1 MGNVRHDG
9 RRANELRPVSI
20 TPDYLAKADGSC
32 LIEMGQTRVICT
44 ASFTPGVP
52 AWRKGSGLGWM
63 TAEYGMLPA
72 AGGQRKARAIS
83 KPDGRSV
90 EIQRIIGRV
99 MRNVV
104 RLDEMGDNTLY
115 LDCDVLQ
122 ADGGTR
128 TAAITGS
135 FVALSL
141 AAARGAA
148 AGKCGQ
154 GVVAGA
160 VAAVS
165 VGIVAGQCM
174 LDLDYV
180 EDSAADVDMNIAQ
193 LSNGKFVEIQ
203 GSSERRPFDR
213 AELDKMVR
221 LAGAGIRKLL
231 LLQKQAITRAS

>member
-1 MGNVRHDG
+1 
-9 RRANELRPVSI
+9 
-20 TPDYLAKADGSC
+20 
-32 LIEMGQTRVICT
+32 
-44 ASFTPGVP
+44 
-52 AWRKGSGLGWM
+52 
-63 TAEYGMLPA
+63 
-72 AGGQRKARAIS
+72 
-83 KPDGRSV
+83 
-90 EIQRIIGRV
+90 

-104 RLDEMGDNTLY
+104 RLDKMGDNTLY

-128 TAAITGS
+128 TAAITGA
-135 FVALSL
+135 FVALFL

-221 LAGAGIRKLL
+221 LAGTGIRKLL
-231 LLQKQAITRAS
+231 LLQKQAITQAS